1 MSFQATSVDL
11 RYQAM
16 EDRLQVTLR
25 SDTDSTDLMITRRL
39 TRAILSALVDLLMR
53 SSTEIGR
60 APASAR
66 SDVLLFE
73 HMEAAHGWAQEPPPT
88 AATAGTATPAAASVP
103 ASVPTL
109 TTKVDIGIRQDCLSV
124 VFFDQEGER
133 SHIILP
139 REKAHRFL
147 SMMVEKC
154 HAAQWDIGEMSWLG
168 RRGQVVIPDRASL
181 S

>member
-25 SDTDSTDLMITRRL
+25 GDTETVDLMITRRL
-39 TRAILSALVDLLMR
+39 TRAILSAFVDLLMR

-60 APASAR
+60 VPASAR
-66 SDVLLFE
+66 GDVLLFE
-73 HMEAAHGWAQEPPPT
+73 HMEAAHGWAQETP
-88 AATAGTATPAAASVP
+88 PAAPSTADAQAPQSVP
-103 ASVPTL
+103 KAAPTL
-109 TTKVDIGIRQDCLSV
+109 TTKVDIGIRQGSLSL
-124 VFFDQEGER
+124 VFFDQDGER

-139 REKAHRFL
+139 RDKAHRLL
-147 SMMVEKC
+147 SMLVEKC